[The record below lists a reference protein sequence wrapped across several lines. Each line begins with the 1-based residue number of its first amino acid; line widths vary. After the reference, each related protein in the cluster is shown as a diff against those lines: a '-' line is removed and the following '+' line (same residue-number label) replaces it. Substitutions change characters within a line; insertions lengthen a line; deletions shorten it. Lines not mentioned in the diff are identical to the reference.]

1 MSTNLALALEEVRRG
16 SSLRAAASKFGV
28 PRSTLHDHYK
38 GKHVSIKRGP
48 KTIFNEYEEKEL
60 VSLLLSASRKGFP
73 LTPTD
78 VRHAAFEYAEMCGY
92 DNNFNEDMKLAGRQ
106 WLRNF
111 LKRNPSLSIKK
122 PEALSMSR
130 AMGLNRQTVG
140 EFFNLLQRTLEENNL
155 MERPEMIFNMD
166 ESGLPLNTKVSR
178 VISEKGNRDVVAI
191 TNKERGENVTVVACC
206 SASGVYIPPFLI
218 FKGMRRK
225 DAFGDGLPPGAVF
238 EMTDSGYIVVD
249 VFLKWLEHFQKNRAP
264 GKCLLILDGHAS
276 HCKSIHVLDFC
287 LKNDIILM
295 CLPAHCTHRLQPLD
309 RSFFKPLKVNYFAEG
324 NRWMKQ
330 NTGRNLTKLEFGEI
344 FSAAWSKTATV
355 GVATNGF
362 RACGI
367 MPFNPDVIPDHVFE
381 PSVVFGAQNG
391 NTTST
396 PPATQNKEDD
406 GVPEPTPGPS
416 RAMADITPVMSS
428 RTTPQKTP
436 KKRSF
441 RSVVPIPQMETPPKR
456 VRAVQKAAVLTTP
469 EYKETILRSKSAKHR
484 VQLFQGAKNSRG
496 SDQNNSGKAS
506 LPTCTKA
513 PSKESCLCGFCGVDY
528 YSIKAKKL
536 GNWIQCNECKVWYH
550 EKCVG
555 MCSKKNIAFVCGKC
569 IALKD

>member
-16 SSLRAAASKFGV
+16 SLLRAAASKFGV
-28 PRSTLHDHYK
+28 PSSTLHDHYK

-78 VRHAAFEYAEMCGY
+78 VRHAAFENAEMCGY

-111 LKRNPSLSIKK
+111 FKRNPRLSIKK
-122 PEALSMSR
+122 PDALSMSR
-130 AMGLNRQTVG
+130 PMGLNRQTVG
-140 EFFNLLQRTLEENNL
+140 EFFNLFQRTLEENNL

-206 SASGVYIPPFLI
+206 SASGVYIPPLLI

-249 VFLKWLEHFQKNRAP
+249 VFLKWLEHFQKNRSP

-295 CLPAHCTHRLQPLD
+295 EPLD
-309 RSFFKPLKVNYFAEG
+309 EAEYREKPDEARV
-324 NRWMKQ
+324 W
-330 NTGRNLTKLEFGEI
+330 RNLLSSLVQNGD
-344 FSAAWSKTATV
+344 
-355 GVATNGF
+355 GRVATNGF

-381 PSVVFGAQNG
+381 PSIVFGVQNS

-396 PPATQNKEDD
+396 PPATQNKENDV
-406 GVPEPTPGPS
+406 VPELTPGPS

-428 RTTPQKTP
+428 RTTPQKSP

-469 EYKETILRSKSAKHR
+469 EYEKTILRSKSAKHR

-506 LPTCTKA
+506 LPTCTKT

-528 YSIKAKKL
+528 YSEKAKKL
-536 GNWIQCNECKVWYH
+536 GNWIQCNECNVWYH

-555 MCSKKNIAFVCGKC
+555 MCSKKNITFVCGKC